1 MSLDIRLHKSALSG
15 AQLTSTCC
23 VTHACGIPC
32 NTSRQCRL
40 PCNTCHTYT
49 CTLILYRY
57 GNVLLF
63 CSIILTHRHKDTES
77 KSSNSPVHILYFVFF
92 STILLPSD
100 ISHNTITLY
109 IHNSFTYHLIYINRF
124 LTHYIPP
131 LIPLNATF
139 RRDFCYFDI
148 GSSFYHSMT
157 ESNIIPLH
165 GISQYPLTKSNTVQ

>member
-1 MSLDIRLHKSALSG
+1 MPVEYLVIQVVNVGYL
-15 AQLTSTCC
+15 
-23 VTHACGIPC
+23 
-32 NTSRQCRL
+32 
-40 PCNTCHTYT
+40 CNTCHTYT

-77 KSSNSPVHILYFVFF
+77 KSSNSPVHILYFVFYRSPPF
-92 STILLPSD
+92 LFPPD

-139 RRDFCYFDI
+139 QRDFCYFDI

-165 GISQYPLTKSNTVQ
+165 GISQYPLTKSNTVQWTDHWLH